1 MLSKVSRSAL
11 WLSLVAILLAVAA
24 PVLAAD
30 GKGELSFSASLF
42 NPNDGG
48 SSWTARA
55 EYLIPAGDY
64 VYFGPSGELSDGP
77 GYNAGAVGGA
87 FEVHL
92 GKTCGPG
99 FGAAA
104 YKPTGDAADATNLL
118 YEARALFECGSQ
130 NAALK
135 LTARQV
141 WSKDSAG
148 ATTDPDGTQFD
159 AGVVWRF

>member
-1 MLSKVSRSAL
+1 MSKAFRSAL
-11 WLSLVAILLAVAA
+11 CLAVVALLAVAV
-24 PVLAAD
+24 PCAAEA
-30 GKGELSFSASLF
+30 KGELSFSASLF
-42 NPNDGG
+42 HPNDGG
-48 SSWTARA
+48 SSWTARS

-77 GYNAGAVGGA
+77 GYNAGAIGGA
-87 FEVHL
+87 FEVHM

-104 YKPTGDAADATNLL
+104 YKPTGDAADAANLL
-118 YEARALFECGSQ
+118 YEVRALFECGSGS
-130 NAALK
+130 AAIK
-135 LTARQV
+135 LTGRQV
-141 WSKDSAG
+141 WSKDAAG